1 MRKKHVRNL
10 TAGCAA
16 VMAAAFVVSA
26 GFSKTAF
33 ADGADKTTLV
43 YGSTDYT
50 RINPAMD
57 EHCEINVLLFDGLT
71 DHDGDNQIIPR
82 LAKSWEYDEE
92 NLTYT
97 FHLEEGVKWHDGEP
111 FTAEDVKFTFEAI
124 MDPANESENA
134 PDYED
139 IESIEVIDEHTV
151 AFHLSNVN
159 TAFLE
164 YMTKPV
170 MPKHLLEG
178 EDWQT
183 SDFFRAP
190 VGTGPYKFVSWDAGQ
205 TITMEKNEEYF
216 AGAAN
221 IDTIVFKIVTD
232 DNAKSMEL

>member
-1 MRKKHVRNL
+1 
-10 TAGCAA
+10 
-16 VMAAAFVVSA
+16 
-26 GFSKTAF
+26 
-33 ADGADKTTLV
+33 
-43 YGSTDYT
+43 
-50 RINPAMD
+50 MD

-139 IESIEVIDEHTV
+139 IESIEVIDENTV

-159 TAFLE
+159 TA
-164 YMTKPV
+164 
-170 MPKHLLEG
+170 
-178 EDWQT
+178 
-183 SDFFRAP
+183 
-190 VGTGPYKFVSWDAGQ
+190 
-205 TITMEKNEEYF
+205 
-216 AGAAN
+216 
-221 IDTIVFKIVTD
+221 
-232 DNAKSMEL
+232 

>member
-16 VMAAAFVVSA
+16 FMAAAFVVSA

-33 ADGADKTTLV
+33 ADEADKTTLV

-170 MPKHLLEG
+170 MPKHLLA
-178 EDWQT
+178 D
-183 SDFFRAP
+183 
-190 VGTGPYKFVSWDAGQ
+190 
-205 TITMEKNEEYF
+205 I
-216 AGAAN
+216 
-221 IDTIVFKIVTD
+221 
-232 DNAKSMEL
+232 

>member
-1 MRKKHVRNL
+1 
-10 TAGCAA
+10 
-16 VMAAAFVVSA
+16 
-26 GFSKTAF
+26 
-33 ADGADKTTLV
+33 
-43 YGSTDYT
+43 
-50 RINPAMD
+50 MD

-92 NLTYT
+92 NLTDT

-111 FTAEDVKFTFEAI
+111 FVNEDVKLHSKTI

-134 PDYED
+134 PLDCER

-159 TAFLE
+159 TDFLE

-205 TITMEKNEEYF
+205 TIMQWKRMKVF

-221 IDTIVFKIVTD
+221 IDTSVFKMRQMIMQSNAAIKRRNDLTD
-232 DNAKSMEL
+232 YTKGRITFC

>member
-1 MRKKHVRNL
+1 MRKTCKKFNGRLCCVY
-10 TAGCAA
+10 GGSICI
-16 VMAAAFVVSA
+16 
-26 GFSKTAF
+26 FSRLFKTAF
-33 ADGADKTTLV
+33 ADEADKTTLV

-97 FHLEEGVKWHDGEP
+97 FNLEEGVKWHDGEP

-151 AFHLSNVN
+151 AFHLSNTN
-159 TAFLE
+159 TAF
-164 YMTKPV
+164 
-170 MPKHLLEG
+170 
-178 EDWQT
+178 W
-183 SDFFRAP
+183 
-190 VGTGPYKFVSWDAGQ
+190 
-205 TITMEKNEEYF
+205 
-216 AGAAN
+216 N
-221 IDTIVFKIVTD
+221 I
-232 DNAKSMEL
+232 

>member
-1 MRKKHVRNL
+1 MYFQQ
-10 TAGCAA
+10 
-16 VMAAAFVVSA
+16 AFQKS
-26 GFSKTAF
+26 AF
-33 ADGADKTTLV
+33 ADEADKTTLV

-82 LAKSWEYDEE
+82 LAKSWEYDKE

-164 YMTKPV
+164 YMTKPC
-170 MPKHLLEG
+170 
-178 EDWQT
+178 
-183 SDFFRAP
+183 
-190 VGTGPYKFVSWDAGQ
+190 Y
-205 TITMEKNEEYF
+205 
-216 AGAAN
+216 
-221 IDTIVFKIVTD
+221 
-232 DNAKSMEL
+232 AKASVRG